1 MYFIYKEM
9 IKIYYFVIA
18 ALLSV
23 ISLVVVLKVN
33 LDKVIDDPKRMYEVQ
48 KSFLI
53 GVALSKIIPVVLIII
68 GIVQMKQA
76 EMNDLIVPI
85 IVILVALLAAFI
97 YMSYKKKINAK
108 EEVTIAVHTLVKM
121 ARPLLFSIPL
131 MAIIFLWLMTQ

>member
-1 MYFIYKEM
+1 
-9 IKIYYFVIA
+9 
-18 ALLSV
+18 
-23 ISLVVVLKVN
+23 
-33 LDKVIDDPKRMYEVQ
+33 MYEVQ

-97 YMSYKKKINAK
+97 FMSYKKKINAK

-131 MAIIFLWLMTQ
+131 MAIIFLWLMTK

>member
-97 YMSYKKKINAK
+97 FMSYKKKINAK